1 MLGLCLAP
9 RRRPTELQPL
19 GQAAG
24 STVAAVEMES
34 KQISANEADEILQK
48 WVTQSQRVCFAVCVG
63 GIAWHSHWVGTLRSA
78 SMGRWVLT
86 AGHTTNMLCTNQY
99 QEIIQ
104 TEDDDLVGLRFAQ
117 PHGFTVQGF
126 EVDLFVEKHDGHEEQ
141 YGPLINRIIQ

>member
-1 MLGLCLAP
+1 MLGLCLAR

-86 AGHTTNMLCTNQY
+86 AGHTTHISCP
-99 QEIIQ
+99 
-104 TEDDDLVGLRFAQ
+104 Q
-117 PHGFTVQGF
+117 PHSENLPTQD
-126 EVDLFVEKHDGHEEQ
+126 ED
-141 YGPLINRIIQ
+141 PLGLP

>member
-1 MLGLCLAP
+1 MLGLGRPP

-86 AGHTTNMLCTNQY
+86 AGHTTNMLCTNPK
-99 QEIIQ
+99 QENIQ
-104 TEDDDLVGLRFAQ
+104 TKEGEPLGARFAH
-117 PHGFTVQGF
+117 PPGFPV
-126 EVDLFVEKHDGHEEQ
+126 
-141 YGPLINRIIQ
+141 

>member
-1 MLGLCLAP
+1 MLGLSLPP

-19 GQAAG
+19 GQSAG

-86 AGHTTNMLCTNQY
+86 AGHTTNKLCTTPY
-99 QEIIQ
+99 QENIP
-104 TEDDDLVGLRFAQ
+104 TEGDHPVGRCFAP
-117 PHGFTVQGF
+117 PHGFPGPGLAGG
-126 EVDLFVEKHDGHEEQ
+126 LFFARHDGHPKQ
-141 YGPLINRIIQ
+141 YMPVVKPSK

>member
-1 MLGLCLAP
+1 MAFPPGGNLAQC
-9 RRRPTELQPL
+9 EHGPL
-19 GQAAG
+19 GAY
-24 STVAAVEMES
+24 
-34 KQISANEADEILQK
+34 
-48 WVTQSQRVCFAVCVG
+48 R
-63 GIAWHSHWVGTLRSA
+63 
-78 SMGRWVLT
+78 
-86 AGHTTNMLCTNQY
+86 GHTTSMLCTNQY

>member
-1 MLGLCLAP
+1 MFGLCLAP

-86 AGHTTNMLCTNQY
+86 AGETTDKLWTHTYQGINQN
-99 QEIIQ
+99 EG
-104 TEDDDLVGLRFAQ
+104 DA
-117 PHGFTVQGF
+117 
-126 EVDLFVEKHDGHEEQ
+126 
-141 YGPLINRIIQ
+141 PLGVFLLSPAP

>member
-86 AGHTTNMLCTNQY
+86 AGAPP
-99 QEIIQ
+99 
-104 TEDDDLVGLRFAQ
+104 RQ
-117 PHGFTVQGF
+117 PFTHQSRDKKSPGN
-126 EVDLFVEKHDGHEEQ
+126 LQPMGA
-141 YGPLINRIIQ
+141 

>member
-19 GQAAG
+19 GQAAE

-117 PHGFTVQGF
+117 HMVSRFKASKWICSSRNTTAM
-126 EVDLFVEKHDGHEEQ
+126 KSSMA
-141 YGPLINRIIQ
+141 R

>member
-1 MLGLCLAP
+1 MLGLGSAH

-86 AGHTTNMLCTNQY
+86 AGPTTHIPCPQPNKENFPNPGDTP
-99 QEIIQ
+99 
-104 TEDDDLVGLRFAQ
+104 LRLLSPPPPPFPSQ
-117 PHGFTVQGF
+117 P
-126 EVDLFVEKHDGHEEQ
+126 
-141 YGPLINRIIQ
+141 

>member
-1 MLGLCLAP
+1 MLGLGRPP

-86 AGHTTNMLCTNQY
+86 AGRTTHNPCTHPKHGNIPKQD
-99 QEIIQ
+99 
-104 TEDDDLVGLRFAQ
+104 EDPVGR
-117 PHGFTVQGF
+117 
-126 EVDLFVEKHDGHEEQ
+126 LFPPPPWFNGQ
-141 YGPLINRIIQ
+141 N

>member
-86 AGHTTNMLCTNQY
+86 AGSTTNKVWTQPNQENY
-99 QEIIQ
+99 Q
-104 TEDDDLVGLRFAQ
+104 TEERDPFGVSFAP
-117 PHGFTVQGF
+117 PH
-126 EVDLFVEKHDGHEEQ
+126 
-141 YGPLINRIIQ
+141 

>member
-1 MLGLCLAP
+1 MFGLCLAP

-86 AGHTTNMLCTNQY
+86 AGHTTNKLCTNQN
-99 QEIIQ
+99 QENIQ
-104 TEDDDLVGLRFAQ
+104 NQDDDPVGVRFAP
-117 PHGFTVQGF
+117 PHSFTVQSFGT
-126 EVDLFVEKHDGHEEQ
+126 ELFVA
-141 YGPLINRIIQ
+141 

>member
-1 MLGLCLAP
+1 MGTTIAARLLCGLC
-9 RRRPTELQPL
+9 RRNC
-19 GQAAG
+19 
-24 STVAAVEMES
+24 VA
-34 KQISANEADEILQK
+34 
-48 WVTQSQRVCFAVCVG
+48 F
-63 GIAWHSHWVGTLRSA
+63 HWVGTLRSA

-126 EVDLFVEKHDGHEEQ
+126 EGIVRRKTDGHEEQ
-141 YGPLINRIIQ
+141 YGR

>member
-1 MLGLCLAP
+1 MFGLCLAP

-86 AGHTTNMLCTNQY
+86 AGYTTKKLCTNQY
-99 QEIIQ
+99 QENIHN
-104 TEDDDLVGLRFAQ
+104 DDGELFGVRFA
-117 PHGFTVQGF
+117 PPPWFPGPGLVVELFF
-126 EVDLFVEKHDGHEEQ
+126 EE
-141 YGPLINRIIQ
+141 